1 MNVVDEYSRV
11 RVTLGFAAKNY
22 GFEVVPAFASEVT
35 VTSIAHDVRNVRP
48 GGLFVPIGHI
58 DRRQLEAARDAGAY
72 AALVS
77 PEFRGE
83 AADLGLPLL
92 VSSANPV
99 ALGKLACD
107 INADPSSCL
116 ATFAIAGDDDDEI
129 HANVL
134 RLADFLHMLGNPVG
148 VISDAGSTS
157 LQRELS
163 LQYPL
168 NIADVQHAL
177 SVCAEDGAAA
187 VVIALNSAT
196 LAKNAL
202 QSVSIDVLGVEQTQN
217 ESNSGAESDS
227 KSNSESEDETEFKD
241 AASNVKISA
250 KISSSPLYPAYAT
263 GMSFYALRQR
273 YGFSG
278 REHAYCVTRSAES
291 DELAELADQIG
302 GNDVQRH
309 LSLSIAMVLAAD
321 VRRGTIESALRVS
334 HELH

>member
-35 VTSIAHDVRNVRP
+35 VTSIAHDVRHVRP

-227 KSNSESEDETEFKD
+227 KSNSESEDETESKD
-241 AASNVKISA
+241 AVSNVKVSA
-250 KISSSPLYPAYAT
+250 KTSSSPLYPAYAT

-309 LSLSIAMVLAAD
+309 LSLSIAMVLAAG
-321 VRRGTIESALRVS
+321 VRRGTIKSALRVS